1 MKKKFLNNSMKV
13 IKKYYPEYD
22 EEELEKIEYG
32 LEAIYLTL
40 TKVII
45 VYSLAYFFGILLE
58 TFLVSLTYNLI
69 RLTAF
74 GMHASKSIYCL
85 IISLITFIGGALLVI
100 YLNIPLSIKVI
111 LSIISVYLIY
121 KYAPADTEKR
131 PIISPKRRNIYKTI
145 STITGII
152 FTILIIVFNKH
163 ILSNYLLIGMIEAV
177 ITLLPITYKIF
188 KLPYDNYKNYN
199 FGLSN

>member
-1 MKKKFLNNSMKV
+1 MKKKFLNNSMST

-32 LEAIYLTL
+32 LEAIYLTI

-45 VYSLAYFFGILLE
+45 IYSLAYLLDILLE
-58 TFLVSLTYNLI
+58 TFLISLTYNLI
-69 RLTAF
+69 RFTAF
-74 GMHASKSIYCL
+74 GMHASKSIHCL

-100 YLNIPLSIKVI
+100 YLNIPLLIKII

-131 PIISPKRRNIYKTI
+131 PIISPKRRKTYKTI
-145 STITGII
+145 STITGTI

-199 FGLSN
+199 YGLSN

>member
-1 MKKKFLNNSMKV
+1 MKKKFLSSSMNA

-22 EEELEKIEYG
+22 EEKLELVEYG
-32 LEAIYLTL
+32 LEVIYLTF

-45 VYSLAYFFGILLE
+45 IYSLAYFLDILLE
-58 TFLVSLTYNLI
+58 TFLVSLCYNLI
-69 RLTAF
+69 RFTAF
-74 GMHASKSIYCL
+74 GLHATKSIYCL
-85 IISLITFIGGALLVI
+85 IISLLTFMGGALLVI
-100 YLNIPLSIKVI
+100 NLNIPLLIKII
-111 LSIISVYLIY
+111 LSIICVILIY

-131 PIISPKRRNIYKTI
+131 PIISQKRRKIYKII
-145 STITGII
+145 STITGTI

-199 FGLSN
+199 YGLSN

>member
-1 MKKKFLNNSMKV
+1 MKKKFLNSSMNA

-22 EEELEKIEYG
+22 DEKLELVEYG
-32 LEAIYLTL
+32 LETIYLIF

-45 VYSLAYFFGILLE
+45 IYSLAYLFGLLLE
-58 TFLVSLTYNLI
+58 AFLVSLFYNLI
-69 RLTAF
+69 RFTAF

-85 IISLITFIGGALLVI
+85 IISIITFIGGAFLVI
-100 YLNIPLSIKVI
+100 YLNISLLIKII
-111 LSIISVYLIY
+111 LSIICIICIY

-131 PIISPKRRNIYKTI
+131 PIISPKRRKTYKTI

-152 FTILIIVFNKH
+152 FTILIVVFNKH

-199 FGLSN
+199 YGLSN